1 VQQDKK
7 CYFLILFFLLSLKAI
22 RKNGEIVMSKTL
34 VFGHQN
40 PDTDAIGAAIA
51 FAHLQNELGKDVEAV
66 ALGTP
71 NEETQFALSTF
82 GLEAPRVIT
91 SVKPEADS
99 VMLVDHNEFQQSA
112 VDIADVAILSVVDH
126 HRIANFETANPLYY
140 RAEPVGCTSTIVLKL
155 YKEANV
161 SVPKE
166 IAGIMLSAI
175 VSDTLLFK
183 SPTCTPE
190 DVAAAKELAEIA
202 AVDVESYG
210 LDMLKAGTN
219 LSTKSVDTLLD
230 LDAKSFPMGD
240 KKVRI
245 AQVNTVDIAEVLE
258 RQAEFEQVMAA
269 ENGRN
274 GYDLFLLVITNILD
288 SDSELLVVGEP
299 KANVQEAFGVTL
311 NNNRAFLPGVVSRKK
326 QVVPQLTET
335 F

>member
-1 VQQDKK
+1 
-7 CYFLILFFLLSLKAI
+7 
-22 RKNGEIVMSKTL
+22 MSKTL

-51 FAHLQNELGKDVEAV
+51 FAHLQNVLGKDVEAV

-126 HRIANFETANPLYY
+126 HRISNFETANPLYY

-202 AVDVESYG
+202 AVNVESYG

-219 LSTKSVDTLLD
+219 LSTKSVDTLLE

-299 KANVQEAFGVTL
+299 KANVEEAFGVTL

-326 QVVPQLTET
+326 QIVPQLTET